1 LSRTIP
7 FIGFPGVSSD
17 EKLAK
22 EEGSEK
28 SKEKFRRR
36 RKCRRLGGGR

>member
-1 LSRTIP
+1 LSRTVP

-28 SKEKFRRR
+28 KQGKI
-36 RKCRRLGGGR
+36 